1 MLGVLPSFDGTQAE
15 APLPSAEGEPP
26 ELARAPTCD
35 ALAASL
41 RQCLLGKCLYADV
54 KSVLESRADPNCSFK
69 YKLGPKEFQGSPLTL
84 AVKLD
89 KPNLVRLLFASQ
101 ADPESCYSMSAGRK
115 GVHWH
120 GPAVCGTVARG
131 NLSMMRLLVELE
143 ANLNGRLVK
152 FNGEPNVTLL
162 YDASYFGHAHLVR
175 FLLQQKGNPDLSVKF
190 QDDMSIM
197 RTPVHIAASLGH
209 SEVVRVLL
217 TAKAQISHPAACG
230 GPPELKDAVDGCHV
244 EVVKL
249 LVQGKADIFS
259 GEEGRGVD
267 YLFEANNSVL
277 VAAAATG
284 LKLGGQ
290 MELSTVEDF
299 IRFLATPDAEEI
311 VPAAFSPCELRSW
324 RGEKRLVWRTAYVLH
339 GDMNVAVGPT
349 RDHFEKQFLQVMER
363 AAASRDNLGE
373 EEEDHLDE
381 RFLESLLPHRF
392 EKLPGQSQ
400 IPVELFQCLL
410 PGLHRNP
417 EVLWVLSCG
426 VNDRI
431 FDQRGARAI
440 IQVAWKEAE
449 LAHTVALIV
458 DTLMAVI
465 FALLALLLHDAE
477 MQRALWLRWPCLAVG
492 SVILLRK
499 VGHEVLEIMGH
510 CMHGRLRQH
519 ILSLH
524 FAGNAFRVA
533 STAVSLI
540 GLMTAWEEFQ
550 SNHALQLVFAS
561 AGFARWL
568 WVLNALKGF
577 ESTGKPMLPILQAVP
592 ATIPFF
598 FVIFCWFAAFIH
610 FYYCFGL
617 QHWWTSSVLLYKL
630 GFLAE
635 VAVEDMLPTSV
646 GTENFWSLPVD
657 VVVMVMS
664 FSMAIILMN
673 LLIGVLAESYNRGWE
688 HRERLFLLERSRF
701 VQRHF
706 TRSSAW
712 RRCPCARRARVADA
726 SSRDHVWYAHP
737 KAPSSWGDISADYDS
752 MDMNVHEKISE
763 LRRELRD
770 ALVKVS
776 EKTQGDSRV
785 AEVDRKVEG
794 LQARLDEVLDM
805 LKDRKALDP
814 WSP

>member
-1 MLGVLPSFDGTQAE
+1 ESFRGQSEVETKHAVAMLGVLPSSDGTQAE

-69 YKLGPKEFQGSPLTL
+69 YKLGPKEFQGTPLTL

-89 KPNLVRLLFASQ
+89 KPNVVRLLFASQ

-217 TAKAQISHPAACG
+217 TAKAQISHPAASG

-259 GEEGRGVD
+259 GEEGQRGVD

-449 LAHTVALIV
+449 LAHTAALIV

-492 SVILLRK
+492 SVRLGAAAADRRHSDRIPPTPVTGAKLHAGSIRWRKLRCK
-499 VGHEVLEIMGH
+499 
-510 CMHGRLRQH
+510 
-519 ILSLH
+519 
-524 FAGNAFRVA
+524 
-533 STAVSLI
+533 
-540 GLMTAWEEFQ
+540 
-550 SNHALQLVFAS
+550 
-561 AGFARWL
+561 
-568 WVLNALKGF
+568 
-577 ESTGKPMLPILQAVP
+577 AVP

-701 VQRHF
+701 VQR
-706 TRSSAW
+706 
-712 RRCPCARRARVADA
+712 
-726 SSRDHVWYAHP
+726 
-737 KAPSSWGDISADYDS
+737 
-752 MDMNVHEKISE
+752 
-763 LRRELRD
+763 
-770 ALVKVS
+770 
-776 EKTQGDSRV
+776 
-785 AEVDRKVEG
+785 
-794 LQARLDEVLDM
+794 
-805 LKDRKALDP
+805 
-814 WSP
+814 